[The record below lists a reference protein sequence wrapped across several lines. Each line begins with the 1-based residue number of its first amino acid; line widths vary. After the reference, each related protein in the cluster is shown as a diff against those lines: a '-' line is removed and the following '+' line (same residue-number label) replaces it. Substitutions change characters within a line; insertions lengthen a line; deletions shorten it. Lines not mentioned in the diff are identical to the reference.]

1 MIDLNILKD
10 ASLNSLEHKTLE
22 SEIEIYSSIL
32 EELEDKEKISM
43 CLNELLKNILEE
55 SPEKESS
62 NWFMEDNKWV
72 VKGVYGKKVNY
83 YKKVVNHALYEKILN
98 LLGEIGIDATLS
110 KEKIYASDSYIYVYK
125 YKISF
130 DDYNIIKEYLI
141 NLESRMDKDIK
152 HKLFEQEINSWPE
165 WKKKYHDKNLV
176 KDTSKKLTSKHN

>member
-1 MIDLNILKD
+1 MVDLNILKD

-72 VKGVYGKKVNY
+72 VKGVYEKK
-83 YKKVVNHALYEKILN
+83 
-98 LLGEIGIDATLS
+98 
-110 KEKIYASDSYIYVYK
+110 
-125 YKISF
+125 
-130 DDYNIIKEYLI
+130 
-141 NLESRMDKDIK
+141 
-152 HKLFEQEINSWPE
+152 
-165 WKKKYHDKNLV
+165 
-176 KDTSKKLTSKHN
+176 